1 MQYWW
6 DRENALNQE
15 KYLKA
20 CLMLF
25 VLGKEYPETRVRK
38 MYTYNKKIRASH
50 KFITRIFGYLLPGTS
65 AVLIL
70 NLGSGMEILGMGHK
84 KSWSGP
90 CSVLLGQDKDHFA
103 S

>member
-1 MQYWW
+1 MPS
-6 DRENALNQE
+6 AI
-15 KYLKA
+15 
-20 CLMLF
+20 CLRQGVSGNKGSQN
-25 VLGKEYPETRVRK
+25 VLE
-38 MYTYNKKIRASH
+38 YNKKIRASH

-90 CSVLLGQDKDHFA
+90 CSTAQCY
-103 S
+103 